1 MYRYGKLVGPDRA
14 GWCQGRL
21 RSNMTKS
28 SLKEISLD
36 LEGDEKIWCEQEE
49 QVVEVLYYT
58 EDQA

>member
-1 MYRYGKLVGPDRA
+1 MYEYGKSIGPDKS
-14 GWCQGRL
+14 GWYQGRL